1 MGVLSYL
8 NESTNNREAKKINL
22 DVPDDM
28 NIFEFKIM
36 CVRLAASMGYADS
49 SIKKA
54 FGDTTYTPKSS
65 LQFDESLNSIF
76 TELNLT
82 TTTGSI

>member
-1 MGVLSYL
+1 MGMLSYI
-8 NESTNNREAKKINL
+8 NESSDNREARKINL

-36 CVRLAASMGYADS
+36 CVRLASAMGYTDV

-54 FGDTTYTPKSS
+54 FGSTDYESESDKEFKKF
-65 LQFDESLNSIF
+65 LQSI
-76 TELNLT
+76 TEL
-82 TTTGSI
+82 TGSIGHYHV